1 MNQAGLKNRIIRWLL
16 CVLVLCVF
24 FLNACG
30 KTEEESE
37 EEGAYRIYYL
47 NKAETALV
55 YQTYQPQS
63 GVGDAE
69 SLLPELLQK
78 MAEVPKSEDWH
89 AALQMDFKVQNGF
102 LDGNQIVLSVDPSY
116 KDMSATREVLVRA
129 ALVRTLVQIPGVDG
143 VSMRI
148 GEEPLLDNS
157 GNPIGVMQSDT
168 FVDNE
173 GAEINAYDQASLHL
187 YFADETGTILVE
199 TTQNVIYN
207 TNISMERLV
216 VESLIAG
223 PEGKEIYPTLDP
235 DTRIL
240 SVTDT
245 DGVCYVNLSSEF
257 LNAVGKVTPEVT
269 LYSIV
274 NSLAELK
281 DVHRVQFM
289 VNGDSQVLYR
299 EMIRLDNSFSRNLD
313 IVK

>member
-1 MNQAGLKNRIIRWLL
+1 MSRIVLKKKSVCLWAMLL
-16 CVLVLCVF
+16 WFGVF
-24 FLNACG
+24 LLNACG
-30 KTEEESE
+30 KADEEKDK
-37 EEGAYRIYYL
+37 EGTYRIYYL

-55 YQTYQPQS
+55 YESYQPKS

-69 SLLPELLQK
+69 SLLPELLGK
-78 MAEVPKSEDWH
+78 MAEVPESQDWH
-89 AALQMDFKVQNGF
+89 APLQTDFSIQSSF
-102 LDGNQIVLSVDPSY
+102 LEGNQVVLVADAAY
-116 KDMSATREVLVRA
+116 KEMSATREVLVRA
-129 ALVRTLVQIPGVDG
+129 ALVRTLVQIPGIEG

-148 GEEPLLDNS
+148 GEEPLLDRS
-157 GNPIGVMQSDT
+157 GNPIGVMQKDT

-173 GAEINAYDQASLHL
+173 GAEINAYDMAALHL
-187 YFADETGTILVE
+187 YFADESGTQLIE
-199 TTQNVIYN
+199 TTQNVLYN
-207 TNISMERLV
+207 TNLSMERLV

-223 PEGKEIYPTLDP
+223 PEGKEIYRTVDP

-257 LNAVGKVTPEVT
+257 LNAAGNVTPEVT

-289 VNGDSQVLYR
+289 VNGETQVLYR
-299 EMIRLDNSFSRNLD
+299 EMIQLDNSFSRNLD

>member
-1 MNQAGLKNRIIRWLL
+1 MHAETKKYDRLLRIL
-16 CVLVLCVF
+16 LVLWSVF
-24 FLNACG
+24 LLSACG
-30 KTEEESE
+30 KQEEEQVK
-37 EEGAYRIYYL
+37 EEGYKIYYL
-47 NKAETALV
+47 NKAETSLV
-55 YQTYQPQS
+55 SEMYQPKS

-69 SLLPELLQK
+69 SLLPELLEK
-78 MAEVPKSEDWH
+78 MAEVPEGQDWH
-89 AALQMDFKVQNGF
+89 AALQMEFSVQNCF
-102 LDGNQIVLSVDPSY
+102 LEGNQVVLSVDPAY

-148 GEEPLLDNS
+148 GEEPLLDRS
-157 GNPIGVMQSDT
+157 GNPIGVMQKDT

-173 GAEINAYDQASLHL
+173 GAEINAYDTVALHL
-187 YFADETGTILVE
+187 YFADETGTQLVE
-199 TTQNVIYN
+199 TSQTVMYN

-216 VESLIAG
+216 VEILISG
-223 PEGKEIYPTLDP
+223 PEGKEMYPTVNP
-235 DTRIL
+235 DTQIL
-240 SVTDT
+240 SVTDA

-257 LNAVGKVTPEVT
+257 MDTVGNVTPEVT

-289 VNGDSQVLYR
+289 INGDAQILYR
-299 EMIRLDNSFSRNLD
+299 ELIDLGSSFSRNLD